1 MIVNVKSVS
10 LAAAVAASVGTGL
23 YFLLSTFQNNFA
35 RNTVVYHAVVFSFFV
50 TLYYMIP
57 DGFRN
62 HFAMPQLKNLK
73 EDDPKSQKVTLG
85 DVLYYSSITHAG
97 VGYGDI
103 SPLTRES
110 RSLVTLHVILS
121 FMGMANLLLLS
132 GGLDIKKLMN
142 LI

>member
-1 MIVNVKSVS
+1 MIVNIRSVS
-10 LAAAVAASVGTGL
+10 LAVAISATVGIGL
-23 YFLLSTFQNNFA
+23 YSLLWAFENTFV
-35 RNTVVYHAVVFSFFV
+35 RNAVVYHATVFSFFV
-50 TLYYMIP
+50 TLYYLIP

-85 DVLYYSSITHAG
+85 DVVYYSTITHAG

-110 RSLVTLHVILS
+110 RTLVTTHVMLS
-121 FMGMANLLLLS
+121 FMGMANLVLLS
-132 GGLDIKKLMN
+132 GGLDIGKLMN

>member
-1 MIVNVKSVS
+1 MIVNIKSAS
-10 LAAAVAASVGTGL
+10 LAVGVSAAVGFGL
-23 YFLLSTFQNNFA
+23 YSLLWAFENTFA
-35 RNTVVYHAVVFSFFV
+35 RSAVVYHATIFSFFV
-50 TLYYMIP
+50 TLYYLIP

-85 DVLYYSSITHAG
+85 DIVYYSAITHAG

-110 RSLVTLHVILS
+110 RTLVTIHVILS
-121 FMGMANLLLLS
+121 FMGMANLVLLS
-132 GGLDIKKLMN
+132 SGLDIGKLMN